1 MMPKVLKNS
10 TPSKGQIT
18 VAAPTPTTRRR
29 AVLRDRLS
37 CRIDAQIKQRAEDA
51 ALLLGQDLTA
61 FTESAL
67 NEKAQAVMEQ
77 EEKLILS
84 DQEFKKFVAAL
95 DSPPTPTK
103 ALVAARQS
111 LRQLQGEHPEGNW

>member
-1 MMPKVLKNS
+1 MPKVLKKS
-10 TPSKGQIT
+10 TPSKGQTT
-18 VAAPTPTTRRR
+18 VSTTTRRR

-84 DQEFKKFVAAL
+84 AQEFKKFVAAL
-95 DSPPTPTK
+95 DNSPAPTS

>member
-1 MMPKVLKNS
+1 MTKVLKKSAPAKKNQ
-10 TPSKGQIT
+10 TT
-18 VAAPTPTTRRR
+18 VAVTSTTTRRR
-29 AVLRDRLS
+29 AVPRDRLS

-84 DQEFKKFVAAL
+84 NQEFKKFVAAL
-95 DSPPTPTK
+95 DNPPAPTS
-103 ALVAARQS
+103 ALVAARHS